1 MQSHRSL
8 AMPLHCCSDACFSTV
23 RRSALWI
30 FLECLER
37 RPGMTALLEKLTTI
51 QLNPNP
57 IEVTKPPIKLYDI
70 QFFFLLA
77 E

>member
-1 MQSHRSL
+1 M
-8 AMPLHCCSDACFSTV
+8 
-23 RRSALWI
+23 LW
-30 FLECLER
+30 ER

-57 IEVTKPPIKLYDI
+57 IEVTKPPIKLYEI